1 MTASTA
7 PLEGSFLA
15 TGRGKA
21 ILAVL
26 CLATFLD
33 VMDGAIVNVAMPT
46 IRTQLGFSVQNL
58 QWVLSGYMVTYG
70 GFLLLG
76 GRAGDLIGRRRL
88 LVAGTA
94 LFAAASLA
102 CGLANSQG
110 LLVGGRLVQGF
121 GAAMMTP
128 AALSILTTTFQ
139 DSDRHK
145 ALGVWAGISGMASM
159 VGLVL
164 GGMLTQEF
172 GWRWVFFISLPL
184 AAVVLFG
191 AFRLLKAD
199 HGRSAPGGFD
209 AAGAVLVT
217 ASMLLLIFTLVKA
230 PDEGWGAGRTIGG
243 LAASAVLMAA
253 FVVNEQ
259 RRAHPLVPLS
269 IFRVKGLA
277 AADATQMIAWAGFWS
292 MFFFVTLYMQNV
304 LGFTQLETG
313 LSYVPVSVGIGV
325 GSTMTTKLFARTGT
339 RPIIVGGSLLSAG
352 GILWL
357 SRIPVD
363 GSYLTNL
370 LAPLV
375 IMGLGLGLLYAGV
388 QTAANAGVPADQAG
402 LAAALITASFQLG
415 SALGLAV
422 FIGIATSRTGHLLA
436 ARTPLPEALTAGFQ
450 RGLLVSALCL
460 VAAGAIALR
469 ASNTRGE
476 PAAEP
481 SAEGTPDDRD
491 GGGQGRGESRGDEEA
506 EAPAAEL
513 GG

>member
-1 MTASTA
+1 MSEAIVEPTAA
-7 PLEGSFLA
+7 PQESFLA
-15 TGRGKA
+15 TQRGKA
-21 ILAVL
+21 ILSLL

-46 IRTQLGFSVQNL
+46 IRDHLGFSVQNL
-58 QWVLSGYMVTYG
+58 QWVISGYLVTYG

-76 GRAGDLIGRRRL
+76 GRAGDLVGRRRL
-88 LVAGTA
+88 LIAGTT
-94 LFAAASLA
+94 LFAVASLV

-139 DSDRHK
+139 GSDRHK

-159 VGLVL
+159 AGMLVG
-164 GGMLTQEF
+164 GTLTQEL

-184 AAVVLFG
+184 AALVLFG
-191 AFRLLKAD
+191 TFRLLEDD
-199 HGRSAPGGFD
+199 HGRKLPGGFD
-209 AAGAVLVT
+209 ALGAVLAT
-217 ASMLLLIFTLVKA
+217 AGMLLLIFTLVEV
-230 PDEGWGAGRTIGG
+230 PDQGWTSGRTLGG
-243 LAASAVLMAA
+243 LAGAVVLLAA
-253 FVVNEQ
+253 FLVNEQ
-259 RRAHPLVPLS
+259 RREHPLVPLS

-277 AADATQMIAWAGFWS
+277 AADATQVIAWAGFWS

-304 LGFTQLETG
+304 LGFSQLETG
-313 LSYVPVSVGIGV
+313 LSYVPVSIGIGF
-325 GSTMTTKLFARTGT
+325 GSTLATKMFVQTGT
-339 RPIIVGGSLLSAG
+339 RPLIVGGSLLSAG

-375 IMGLGLGLLYAGV
+375 IMGVGLGVLYAGV
-388 QTAANAGVPADQAG
+388 QTAANMGVPPEQAG

-422 FIGIATSRTGHLLA
+422 FTGIATSRTNDLLA
-436 ARTPLPEALTAGFQ
+436 TGTPAPQALTDGFQ

-460 VAAGAIALR
+460 LAAAAIALR
-469 ASNTRGE
+469 APNSRGV
-476 PAAEP
+476 PAASPEAQQDLEP
-481 SAEGTPDDRD
+481 S
-491 GGGQGRGESRGDEEA
+491 
-506 EAPAAEL
+506 PA
-513 GG
+513 